1 MSDFSLTLVLQFES
15 SKIINGMAKVQI
27 TSERITPLGG
37 IFHVREQFSRY
48 VGPVIDKVLGLR
60 CTSFGY
66 QYGEIAGS
74 LASVYFCGGDC
85 VEDVT
90 SHLMPHLSLHP
101 TLRTCSSDTILRAI
115 SELATAN
122 TTYTSDTGKSY
133 DFNTATRLNRLLV
146 KALLSFRT
154 EEDKPHQSLRVQV
167 HQRASQV
174 DKNGKTLSVEY
185 LHGNKSYQNPFAFTD
200 G

>member
-1 MSDFSLTLVLQFES
+1 M
-15 SKIINGMAKVQI
+15 
-27 TSERITPLGG
+27 
-37 IFHVREQFSRY
+37 REQFSRY

-133 DFNTATRLNRLLV
+133 DFISTRTTNHIR
-146 KALLSFRT
+146 
-154 EEDKPHQSLRVQV
+154 
-167 HQRASQV
+167 
-174 DKNGKTLSVEY
+174 TLSHSLTAKKPNSWVNGSIKP
-185 LHGNKSYQNPFAFTD
+185 L
-200 G
+200 

>member
-1 MSDFSLTLVLQFES
+1 
-15 SKIINGMAKVQI
+15 MAKVQI
-27 TSERITPLGG
+27 KSEKITPFGG
-37 IFHVREQFSRY
+37 IFHVRELFSRF

-66 QYGEIAGS
+66 QYGEIVGS
-74 LASVYFCGGDC
+74 LSSVYFCGGDC

-115 SELATAN
+115 SELATGN

-133 DFNTATRLNRLLV
+133 EFNPATKLN
-146 KALLSFRT
+146 T
-154 EEDKPHQSLRVQV
+154 W
-167 HQRASQV
+167 ASSCPSSRPTV
-174 DKNGKTLSVEY
+174 PCSASPSSASRRITTCCSPWSMPSPPPSASVWR
-185 LHGNKSYQNPFAFTD
+185 
-200 G
+200 

>member
-1 MSDFSLTLVLQFES
+1 MLDFSLTLVLQFKT
-15 SKIINGMAKVQI
+15 SKIINDMAKVQI
-27 TSERITPLGG
+27 KSEKVTPFGG
-37 IFHVREQFSRY
+37 IFQVRELFSRF

-101 TLRTCSSDTILRAI
+101 TLRTCSSDTILRGISGALPIHNHVCSGKAI
-115 SELATAN
+115 VRWR
-122 TTYTSDTGKSY
+122 GK
-133 DFNTATRLNRLLV
+133 L
-146 KALLSFRT
+146 
-154 EEDKPHQSLRVQV
+154 
-167 HQRASQV
+167 
-174 DKNGKTLSVEY
+174 
-185 LHGNKSYQNPFAFTD
+185 QNVVYITICCGF
-200 G
+200 